1 MVWWLMEWSGSHGVG
16 DRKMKL
22 ARVLTELIGIVLLIG
37 VIGCSSATPVEVTA
51 TPRAQ
56 ATIEVRATESVAS
69 QATATLTPKSTD
81 VPIVVTPATPI
92 SIRAQTPQP
101 TSTPVIGTSE
111 QEEPSWEYIG
121 FTHAPVDFTQTL
133 VEEPSC
139 GGAMLMPFFNY
150 LNTNHAEGPRK
161 WYIKACPGDIV
172 KVYLPTKALLR
183 ERGIRVSGDHTTYN
197 GDDVITDVKTYFEAS
212 TDITPFFM
220 HLTLLADIKN
230 RVEQSESGYEVFEAG
245 THIGYIYSPI
255 QSKWSGSLDFGVE
268 DKSVDT
274 GLTQDDDHWWNIR
287 ANPLDYFTKEVRQ
300 SIVAAYQHEYQRLID
315 DGTYPFADLE
325 DSRANFN
332 DHGKI
337 WGIWFKDEFPN
348 AFSSDAGHSGT
359 AWSVINVVRTEDL
372 TQETYWQTLE
382 QFPDLSGLFVEQA
395 RKEAVGK
402 SLYGGGPI
410 GESRFF
416 ILFGDDTS
424 GVARIDKSRDWEGS
438 RTIYLKYEVIRHSE
452 NASDDMLKIEGFLG
466 RGDAEGSFSDEAV
479 QFRRS
484 PCGEAASEGDRGS
497 C

>member
-1 MVWWLMEWSGSHGVG
+1 
-16 DRKMKL
+16 MKL
-22 ARVLTELIGIVLLIG
+22 ARVLTELIGIVLLIA
-37 VIGCSSATPVEVTA
+37 VIGCSSATSVGVTA
-51 TPRAQ
+51 TPRTE

-101 TSTPVIGTSE
+101 TATPTSTPVIGTSE
-111 QEEPSWEYIG
+111 QEEPSWEYVG

-161 WYIKACPGDIV
+161 WYIRACPGDIV

-230 RVEQSESGYEVFEAG
+230 RIEQSESGYEVFEAG

-255 QSKWSGSLDFGVE
+255 QSKWSGSLDFGVQ

-274 GLTQDDDHWWNIR
+274 GLTQDDDYWWNIR
-287 ANPLDYFTKEVRQ
+287 ANPLDYFTKEVR
-300 SIVAAYQHEYQRLID
+300 
-315 DGTYPFADLE
+315 
-325 DSRANFN
+325 
-332 DHGKI
+332 
-337 WGIWFKDEFPN
+337 
-348 AFSSDAGHSGT
+348 
-359 AWSVINVVRTEDL
+359 
-372 TQETYWQTLE
+372 
-382 QFPDLSGLFVEQA
+382 
-395 RKEAVGK
+395 
-402 SLYGGGPI
+402 
-410 GESRFF
+410 
-416 ILFGDDTS
+416 
-424 GVARIDKSRDWEGS
+424 
-438 RTIYLKYEVIRHSE
+438 
-452 NASDDMLKIEGFLG
+452 
-466 RGDAEGSFSDEAV
+466 
-479 QFRRS
+479 
-484 PCGEAASEGDRGS
+484 
-497 C
+497 

>member
-133 VEEPSC
+133 VEEPPC

-300 SIVAAYQHEYQRLID
+300 SIVAAYQHEYQRLVD

-337 WGIWFKDEFPN
+337 WGIWFKDELPN

-382 QFPDLSGLFVEQA
+382 KFPDLSGLFVEQA

-402 SLYGGGPI
+402 SLYEGGPI

-424 GVARIDKSRDWEGS
+424 GVARID
-438 RTIYLKYEVIRHSE
+438 
-452 NASDDMLKIEGFLG
+452 
-466 RGDAEGSFSDEAV
+466 
-479 QFRRS
+479 S
-484 PCGEAASEGDRGS
+484 PGIGKGLELST
-497 C
+497 